1 MERNP
6 LYDKAKG
13 LGMILVIYGHM
24 FIYGS
29 IPFSVIFSCNLFS
42 VLHKIGIELFLDS
55 CYTFIRI
62 YPPRL

>member
-29 IPFSVIFSCNLFS
+29 IPFSVIFAY
-42 VLHKIGIELFLDS
+42 I
-55 CYTFIRI
+55 
-62 YPPRL
+62 